1 VAASGKELVR
11 RLIDEVVNARDTSA
25 LEELADGTVV
35 ETARRWIEPFRA
47 AFPDF
52 RMEIVEL
59 VAEGN
64 KVAAHFRCSGTHL
77 GDWLGQA
84 PTGRRFQDVNE
95 IHIFT
100 VRDGRL
106 LSAVAVEDNLSRAR
120 QLGLAPFACTLQPA
134 QMPQRG
140 DEIRSVGRAGLQAME
155 RGEREVTLYFR
166 RDPDIRERVQNIVA
180 AKSNCCRF
188 LDFTI
193 TDEDDVILLTV
204 AAPEGA
210 EWAVHG
216 LGYLFAADAEVP
228 G

>member
-84 PTGRRFQDVNE
+84 PTGRRFQDVDE

-106 LSAVAVEDNLSRAR
+106 LSAVAVEDNLTRAR
-120 QLGLAPFACTLQPA
+120 QLGL
-134 QMPQRG
+134 RIG
-140 DEIRSVGRAGLQAME
+140 
-155 RGEREVTLYFR
+155 
-166 RDPDIRERVQNIVA
+166 
-180 AKSNCCRF
+180 
-188 LDFTI
+188 
-193 TDEDDVILLTV
+193 
-204 AAPEGA
+204 
-210 EWAVHG
+210 
-216 LGYLFAADAEVP
+216 AADPRDGA
-228 G
+228 